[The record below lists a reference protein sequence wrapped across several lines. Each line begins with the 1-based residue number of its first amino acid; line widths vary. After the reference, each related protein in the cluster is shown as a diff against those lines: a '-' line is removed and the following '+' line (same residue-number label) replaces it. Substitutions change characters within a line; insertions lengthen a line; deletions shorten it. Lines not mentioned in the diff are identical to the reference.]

1 MYSETVLSVTIILTV
16 LIILKFSKKIFCKS
30 SVIIV
35 FLSAF
40 LLVTACGGGNKIN
53 LKSKIEDI
61 EENTLTRIAD
71 LPFMKGTKV
80 DITKSIILG
89 EGMSWSGQILLY
101 VPKKKVEI
109 FNYYVKNLDKFDW
122 KEQTTIRGET
132 SVLNFLGPNNRVAI
146 ITIQRGGF
154 GKSIVTISVAPYAEE
169 FEEAMAD
176 SINENFLDIEDF
188 KKN

>member
-1 MYSETVLSVTIILTV
+1 MIVEKLIYMYSETVLSVTIILTV

-89 EGMSWSGQILLY
+89 T
-101 VPKKKVEI
+101 I
-109 FNYYVKNLDKFDW
+109 FFCLKFMP
-122 KEQTTIRGET
+122 G
-132 SVLNFLGPNNRVAI
+132 
-146 ITIQRGGF
+146 
-154 GKSIVTISVAPYAEE
+154 
-169 FEEAMAD
+169 
-176 SINENFLDIEDF
+176 
-188 KKN
+188 